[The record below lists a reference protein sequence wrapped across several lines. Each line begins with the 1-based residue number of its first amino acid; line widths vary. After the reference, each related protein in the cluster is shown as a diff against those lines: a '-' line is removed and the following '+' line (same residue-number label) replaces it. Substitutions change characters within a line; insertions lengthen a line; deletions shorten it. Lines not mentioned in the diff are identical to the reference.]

1 MDDSNV
7 IIIIIGF
14 LSLIGGI
21 VTYSVIHTIWGI
33 LFVFLGLVL
42 IGLGG
47 YAVYEAS

>member
-1 MDDSNV
+1 MDDSNILV
-7 IIIIIGF
+7 IIIGF

-21 VTYSVIHTIWGI
+21 VAYSVIQTVWGI
-33 LFVFLGLVL
+33 LFVFIGLIL